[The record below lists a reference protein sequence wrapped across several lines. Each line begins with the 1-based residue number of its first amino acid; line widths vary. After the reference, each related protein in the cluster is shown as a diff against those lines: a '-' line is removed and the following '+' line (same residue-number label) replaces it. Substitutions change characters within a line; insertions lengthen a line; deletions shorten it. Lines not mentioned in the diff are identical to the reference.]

1 MIMHAQERA
10 YAGIMIIII
19 IIIQQG
25 RLKGELNLLYLPK
38 MWLQM

>member
-10 YAGIMIIII
+10 YAGIMII

>member
-19 IIIQQG
+19 IIQQG
-25 RLKGELNLLYLPK
+25 RLKDELNLLYLPK